1 MSAPISGAGL
11 PAPAHSPL
19 PTAPARPAGG
29 AASERAGAPAPGPSF
44 AAELRRSAAG
54 VEFSKHALQ
63 RIERRG
69 IPTDPATVARL
80 RDGIDRAAA
89 KGAREA
95 VVLVDRAAFVVSVAN
110 RTVITAVDSARMRD
124 HVFTNIDAAA
134 IA

>member
-1 MSAPISGAGL
+1 MSAPVSGAGL

-29 AASERAGAPAPGPSF
+29 AQAPDRAAGAGRSF
-44 AAELRRSAAG
+44 AEHLRGAGG

-80 RDGIDRAAA
+80 RDGIERVAA

-95 VVLVDRAAFVVSVAN
+95 VVLVDRSAFVVSVAN
-110 RTVITAVDSARMRD
+110 RTVITAVDSARMRE